1 LKSASARWSGNYPIK
16 KTSDSPCVFEE
27 NKPEGNQTL
36 SDGYEKLRDF
46 ILSPVKVP
54 SQPLGLDLWLKR
66 GFLSWGR
73 AMSRRDL
80 PLPRRI
86 PERPQNDDISDG
98 LVMSLSNILAEW
110 SDKNVRRQNQERAF
124 NP

>member
-1 LKSASARWSGNYPIK
+1 VLKSASARWSGNYPIK
-16 KTSDSPCVFEE
+16 KTSESLCAFVKNTYD
-27 NKPEGNQTL
+27 GTL
-36 SDGYEKLRDF
+36 SDGYEKLRDY
-46 ILSPVKVP
+46 ILSPVKIP

-73 AMSRRDL
+73 AMSKRDL

-86 PERPQNDDISDG
+86 PEHPQNDDISDG
-98 LVMSLSNILAEW
+98 LVISLSNILAEW